1 MKKPLYTI
9 VDVKKTCNE
18 LLQTT
23 FPDIT
28 VYGNGVY
35 DGYTRPSFFTEILE
49 TYNNLSPYQRSRGYS
64 YKITYFETTHDE
76 KRCLEIYEEILYV
89 FGIDVTIRTDER
101 KIRLL
106 VDSID
111 FQWIDTNADK
121 MQITIDFADT
131 VQIGGRTETE
141 DIAESCETVVRKE
154 SEGE

>member
-49 TYNNLSPYQRSRGYS
+49 TSNNLSPYQRSRGYS
-64 YKITYFETTHDE
+64 YKITYFETTHDD
-76 KRCLEIYEEILYV
+76 L
-89 FGIDVTIRTDER
+89 
-101 KIRLL
+101 
-106 VDSID
+106 
-111 FQWIDTNADK
+111 
-121 MQITIDFADT
+121 
-131 VQIGGRTETE
+131 
-141 DIAESCETVVRKE
+141 
-154 SEGE
+154 

>member
-49 TYNNLSPYQRSRGYS
+49 TSNNLSPYQRSRGYS

-106 VDSID
+106 VDRHECGQD
-111 FQWIDTNADK
+111 ADHHR
-121 MQITIDFADT
+121 FCGYCADRRKNRD
-131 VQIGGRTETE
+131 GRHRGILR
-141 DIAESCETVVRKE
+141 DRGQK
-154 SEGE
+154 GK

>member
-23 FPDIT
+23 FPNIT

-49 TYNNLSPYQRSRGYS
+49 TSNNLSPYQRSRGYS
-64 YKITYFETTHDE
+64 YKITYFETTHNE
-76 KRCLEIYEEILYV
+76 KRCMEIYEEILYV
-89 FGIDVTIRTDER
+89 FGIDVTIRTEDR
-101 KIRLL
+101 KMRLL

-131 VQIGGRTETE
+131 VQIGGRRETE
-141 DIAESCETVVRKE
+141 DIAESCETVVRNE
-154 SEGE
+154 SGGE